1 MVLSGAEHA
10 VVDPAKVRDYLLSHE
25 HPIGRFKAIFFESLG
40 YLQTDWP
47 RLQSD
52 LMDLCRSRDAIEGQ
66 DSQFGRKYLVRGT
79 LKGPSG
85 RQAQVVSVWVVLVG
99 EQFPRFVTAYPG

>member
-1 MVLSGAEHA
+1 M
-10 VVDPAKVRDYLLSHE
+10 VDPAKVRDYLLSHE

-40 YLQTDWP
+40 YKQADWP

-52 LMDLCRSRDAIEGQ
+52 LLDLCRSRDAIEGQ
-66 DSQFGRKYLVRGT
+66 HSEFGRKYEVGGS